1 MGSQDLWEIANAIQE
16 QVVHA
21 DVRTDQ
27 CEIVR
32 VYMTRSMIAVEQSPQ
47 GYLVHHT
54 VFSQSNHVEPDP
66 SDRFIFSTPDDTVA
80 GVVDLI
86 RRSAL
91 NETAK

>member
-1 MGSQDLWEIANAIQE
+1 MDSQDLWEIANAIQK

-32 VYMTRSMIAVEQSPQ
+32 VYMTRSMIAVQQSPQ
-47 GYLVHHT
+47 GFLVHRT
-54 VFSQSNHVEPDP
+54 VFVQRNHIEPDP
-66 SDRFIFSTPDDTVA
+66 SDRYIFSTPEDTVA

-91 NETAK
+91 NEIAK